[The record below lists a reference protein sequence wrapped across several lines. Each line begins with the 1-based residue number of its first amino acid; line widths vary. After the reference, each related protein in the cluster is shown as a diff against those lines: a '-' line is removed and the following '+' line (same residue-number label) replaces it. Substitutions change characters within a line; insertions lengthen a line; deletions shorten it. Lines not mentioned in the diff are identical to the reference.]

1 MHLNHRVTGSRDRSV
16 VRVLDLQ
23 LKGRGFESLQEW
35 QENFLLQDQLF
46 VLTYFVSRKKPGH
59 SAKTTGGRL
68 QLNTQRLHFTDV
80 ALHEVT

>member
-46 VLTYFVSRKKPGH
+46 VLTLISVSVPFPCY
-59 SAKTTGGRL
+59 SSSM
-68 QLNTQRLHFTDV
+68 
-80 ALHEVT
+80 